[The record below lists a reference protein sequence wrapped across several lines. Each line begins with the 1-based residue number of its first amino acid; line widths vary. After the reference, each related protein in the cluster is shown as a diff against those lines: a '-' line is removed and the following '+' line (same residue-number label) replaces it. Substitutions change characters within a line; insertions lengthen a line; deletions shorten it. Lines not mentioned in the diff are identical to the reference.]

1 MNNLNSIILEGKVNK
16 FSVLNLDSKEA
27 VTTLAVSRTVK
38 NSEGND
44 TVQVTEFDVT
54 TFGLLTEKLQQ
65 IAGNGGLVRRGIRV
79 VGRLIKNERGV
90 SVLAEYIEFK
100 AV

>member
-38 NSEGND
+38 

-54 TFGLLTEKLQQ
+54 TFGLLTEKLQK
-65 IAGNGGLVRRGIRV
+65 IGKNGGLVRRGIRV

-90 SVLAEYIEFK
+90 SVLAEHIEFK
-100 AV
+100 TV